1 VNGASGGTTVSAR
14 ASMSVAVANGPGN
27 RADWI
32 GVCNSGATP
41 AFGQCDGAGYGW
53 DYLNCTQT
61 YPSTGSTSASCNL
74 AAPSAEGDY
83 IVGFFSN
90 DIYTVLASAPFTVS
104 GGGGGG
110 GGGPSLVQT
119 VLTSLFVGGVSVDNQ
134 QCTNTW
140 GPGSAAGGSAI
151 GTGDTVVGYVHL
163 GDSLQDGTTY
173 LHPNWISDNLGNTYT
188 MQTVNWVPWG
198 ETITIFYGTNV
209 QGNPTSF
216 TIDFSQY
223 PASGG
228 TIPGPC
234 DLGFAEYS
242 GVSGVNATAG
252 PTISPGANPSLS
264 ITTTAPSV
272 VFLYGALNWDSF
284 GTLHNTGY
292 TGMIDD
298 HSFNGMVVWQGNVPA
313 GQTTYVWD
321 NGEGASGTCSY
332 DPNGCPAGVAAV
344 ALQ

>member
-1 VNGASGGTTVSAR
+1 
-14 ASMSVAVANGPGN
+14 
-27 RADWI
+27 
-32 GVCNSGATP
+32 
-41 AFGQCDGAGYGW
+41 
-53 DYLNCTQT
+53 
-61 YPSTGSTSASCNL
+61 
-74 AAPSAEGDY
+74 
-83 IVGFFSN
+83 
-90 DIYTVLASAPFTVS
+90 
-104 GGGGGG
+104 
-110 GGGPSLVQT
+110 LVQT